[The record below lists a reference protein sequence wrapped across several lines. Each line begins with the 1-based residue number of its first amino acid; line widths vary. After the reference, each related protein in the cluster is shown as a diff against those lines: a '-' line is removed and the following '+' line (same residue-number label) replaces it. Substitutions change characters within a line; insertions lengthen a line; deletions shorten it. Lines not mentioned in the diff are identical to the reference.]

1 MTLPKNAAA
10 CPLCAKT
17 MASVAKHLRVVHRV
31 ANVRERVVLTKLA
44 MGQIDISKCPCP
56 VPACCFRGQKL
67 DRHLARSHVELTQKR
82 RQAYSHL
89 AKSEEAIAQLGQLRA
104 SNPAV
109 PMVSQLDLQASEGG
123 SAEREVAEDGGCQN
137 AACDRQRQ
145 DLEDKVSRLEKELRA
160 LRRRF
165 RRYVHRRVVPQVA
178 AEVQAE
184 AGPSTVGKKRS
195 RKARRAEEEAAGTE
209 EECDFCP
216 VL

>member
-1 MTLPKNAAA
+1 M
-10 CPLCAKT
+10 
-17 MASVAKHLRVVHRV
+17 R
-31 ANVRERVVLTKLA
+31 
-44 MGQIDISKCPCP
+44 KCPCP

-82 RQAYSHL
+82 CQAYSHR
-89 AKSEEAIAQLGQLRA
+89 AKREEAIAQLGQLRA

-137 AACDRQRQ
+137 PACDRQRQ

-165 RRYVHRRVVPQVA
+165 RRYVCRRVVPQVA

-184 AGPSTVGKKRS
+184 AGPSTVGQKRS
-195 RKARRAEEEAAGTE
+195 RAEEEEEADEAGGPEREEAAEME
-209 EECDFCP
+209 EEP
-216 VL
+216 ENHELLTMSRKVVLHQLAVKASKVKDGGQGHTE